1 MSDEQDSLHA
11 QAMQAWQQQP
21 WGTATSPP
29 HEWVQDYIIN
39 YLSRELGRTQQQV
52 SDLFNRN
59 EALAARIVKLEEYR
73 VSTGSSITGLE
84 HRIAKLEGPGFK

>member
-59 EALAARIVKLEEYR
+59 EALADRIVKLEEFKVFIDGYLQG
-73 VSTGSSITGLE
+73 VE
-84 HRIAKLEGPGFK
+84 ARIEKLEGQ